1 MRPSSAR
8 IGRIAAPLR
17 VMAQRFALLLLAGAS
32 ITLMV
37 LARAGYP
44 PLESVRTAVID
55 VAAPVLEA
63 ATHPVA
69 AFNRTVGDVTAFAN
83 LYEENARLRE
93 ENERLR
99 NWQSQA
105 RLLAQENAAFR
116 GLLRAQPE
124 PGMTYVSGRIIG
136 DSGGP
141 FVRAVLLNAGRREGI
156 HPGVAAVTGDG
167 LVGRVVDAGTRSARV
182 LLLTDLNSRVPVVV
196 ESSRYR
202 AILEGDNTNAL
213 KLGFLPDTDNVQV
226 GDRIVTSGHGGLFP
240 AGLPVGVVSGIDAD
254 TAVVA
259 PYVRFDRLEFIR
271 VLLFDFPALNPESG
285 ESPGAAAA
293 AGAGG

>member
-116 GLLRAQPE
+116 GLLRAQPGVSIPHHGHNGSE
-124 PGMTYVSGRIIG
+124 LTLVLKGSFWDGETQYKPG
-136 DSGGP
+136 DLEE
-141 FVRAVLLNAGRREGI
+141 AD
-156 HPGVAAVTGDG
+156 PGVAHD
-167 LVGRVVDAGTRSARV
+167 
-182 LLLTDLNSRVPVVV
+182 
-196 ESSRYR
+196 
-202 AILEGDNTNAL
+202 I
-213 KLGFLPDTDNVQV
+213 
-226 GDRIVTSGHGGLFP
+226 RIDEIAS
-240 AGLPVGVVSGIDAD
+240 GLP
-254 TAVVA
+254 
-259 PYVRFDRLEFIR
+259 
-271 VLLFDFPALNPESG
+271 
-285 ESPGAAAA
+285 GAER
-293 AGAGG
+293 